1 MENSKLKQILYERLD
16 ELFAK
21 LENTNAKQIELDKK
35 TQRKKNRSNER
46 SLENL

>member
-35 TQRKKNRSNER
+35 TQLGGSENKEKKKKN
-46 SLENL
+46 